1 MVQPSRCIRE
11 LLEENPIKTS
21 SPCRIDSGGTWDIKA
36 LALPLE
42 GVVPITVN
50 LAINLRTYITLLP
63 YESGWVKISSD
74 NFDTQETYPFANI
87 PFNSRFGLFFAIVS
101 FFKFHGVE
109 IVIRSTSPVNAGLGG
124 SSTAAVAAIKAFS
137 TVKTMVDETIMFPS
151 NTKDNKE
158 NPPSPPFSKGGQG
171 GFSHEKEIE
180 KGEILHLA
188 YHLEDAVSGGMCGLQ
203 DQGAAVF
210 GGVNKWV
217 WNYSREGRPFE
228 RKSILDEKGQKEIS
242 KRILV
247 AYSGKRHLSAKINR
261 LWIEKFLR
269 GDTRSG
275 WIEVNRI
282 VNRFALNIGKG
293 KWKEG
298 AKELRNEVA
307 IRKEITHEAF
317 TPIISRLIQESEGAG
332 CGARFAGAGGGGTVW
347 ALGEIDDIQRLREI
361 WANILKG
368 TKKGRIL
375 ECAIDPI
382 GVREEARDA

>member
-21 SPCRIDSGGTWDIKA
+21 APCRIDSGGTWDIKA

-74 NFDTQETYPFANI
+74 NFDTQETYLFTEV

-124 SSTAAVAAIKAFS
+124 SSTAAVAAINAFS
-137 TVKTMVDETIMFPS
+137 MVKALS
-151 NTKDNKE
+151 
-158 NPPSPPFSKGGQG
+158 Q
-171 GFSHEKEIE
+171 EKEVE
-180 KGEILHLA
+180 KGDILHLA

-228 RKSILDEKGQKEIS
+228 RESILDENGQKEIS

-261 LWIEKFLR
+261 LWIEKFLA

-275 WIEVNRI
+275 WIEVNSI
-282 VNRFALNIGKG
+282 VNRFALNIEKG

-307 IRKEITHEAF
+307 IRKEITPEAF

-332 CGARFAGAGGGGTVW
+332 CSARFAGAGGGGTVW

-361 WANILKG
+361 WARILKR
-368 TKKGRIL
+368 TKEGRIL

-382 GVREEARDA
+382 GVRQEGRC